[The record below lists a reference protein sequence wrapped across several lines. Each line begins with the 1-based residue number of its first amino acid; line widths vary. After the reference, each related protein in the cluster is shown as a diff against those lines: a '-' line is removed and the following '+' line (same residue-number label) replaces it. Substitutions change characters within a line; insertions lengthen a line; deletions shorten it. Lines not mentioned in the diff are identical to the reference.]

1 MYCYH
6 CGKKFNQHAIENKH
20 SSYDIKDANGELVLI
35 DSDAR
40 IEYVCPRCGHLT
52 HLDGNAEEYK
62 SLSRAAH
69 AQIQRGSNNFA
80 AGMAMLCLGVIIGAL
95 AITFLLLSYKT
106 QGGQKF
112 LMTDSSTF
120 LVFVIMTVIAVIL
133 LGFGIVLTTIGVK
146 KKIDYAKLL
155 KDLNNKT
162 FVQ

>member
-6 CGKKFNQHAIENKH
+6 CGKRFNEHAIEAKQ
-20 SSYDIKDANGELVLI
+20 SSYQLKDENGQLLQI

-40 IEYVCPRCGHLT
+40 VEYICPRCGHLT
-52 HLDGNAEEYK
+52 HADGSEEEIK

-69 AQIQRGSNNFA
+69 AQIQRGSNKFA
-80 AGMAMLCLGVIIGAL
+80 SGMAMALLGIIIGAL

-106 QGGQKF
+106 SGGEKY
-112 LMTDSSTF
+112 LNTSVSTF
-120 LVFVIMTVIAVIL
+120 YVFIGMSIVAVIL
-133 LGFGIVLTTIGVK
+133 LGFGVTFTAIGIS
-146 KKIDYAKLL
+146 KKISYTKLL